1 MTQTTMIKPEDV
13 KQLRD
18 QTGAG
23 IMDCKRAL
31 EESEGDVDKA
41 VAWLRAKGLSTAAK
55 KAGREAREGV
65 VTSYIHHGGRLG
77 VLLELNCETDFVART
92 DDFQQLAREL
102 AMQVAGLGPLF
113 VSREDVPADVLDEKR
128 RAFSDEATAEGRPA
142 DRIGDI
148 VEGKLNKWLES
159 VVLLEQP
166 YRDTDKKVADLITES
181 VAKLGENIRVAAVR
195 PNGGWRDGRR
205 AERRGGRLAWSG
217 GPPPTRQP
225 YRRVLLKLSG
235 EALMGPRQ
243 YGIDPEVARN
253 IAGQVAEAGRAACRS
268 PSSSAAETSSAAC
281 RRLRPAWTDRPPTT
295 WACWPP

>member
-41 VAWLRAKGLSTAAK
+41 VAWLRAKGLSAAAK

-65 VTSYIHHGGRLG
+65 VTSYIHHGDRLG

-102 AMQVAGLGPLF
+102 AIQVAGFGPLF
-113 VSREDVPADVLDEKR
+113 VSREEVPAEVLDEKR
-128 RAFSDEATAEGRPA
+128 RAFSDEAAAEGRPA
-142 DRIGDI
+142 DRIDDI

-159 VVLLEQP
+159 VTLLEQP
-166 YRDTDKKVADLITES
+166 YRDTDQRVGDLITEKI
-181 VAKLGENIRVAAVR
+181 ALLGENIRVARFARMAV
-195 PNGGWRDGRR
+195 
-205 AERRGGRLAWSG
+205 
-217 GPPPTRQP
+217 
-225 YRRVLLKLSG
+225 G
-235 EALMGPRQ
+235 EAA
-243 YGIDPEVARN
+243 PEQD
-253 IAGQVAEAGRAACRS
+253 GEEAA
-268 PSSSAAETSSAAC
+268 
-281 RRLRPAWTDRPPTT
+281 
-295 WACWPP
+295 